1 MTSTT
6 DDVRAILE
14 QYARALLANAQATT
28 EQEQDLT
35 SDDLV
40 EITGTVEE
48 HGENIARLLL
58 CLLAESLGEAP
69 K

>member
-6 DDVRAILE
+6 YDVRTILE
-14 QYARALLANAQATT
+14 QYAKALLANAQATT
-28 EQEQDLT
+28 EQERDLA

-48 HGENIARLLL
+48 HGESIARLLL
-58 CLLAESLGEAP
+58 RLLEDSPGEAP

>member
-58 CLLAESLGEAP
+58 CRFAASLGEAP